1 MLVCGNS
8 ETKISYWHNKIREM
22 PHNFLSVVNAALILQ
37 IYCPAVFT
45 FSKLA
50 METTE
55 QYEKSV

>member
-1 MLVCGNS
+1 MATQKQRSHTG
-8 ETKISYWHNKIREM
+8 TTKIREM
-22 PHNFLSVVNAALILQ
+22 PHNFLLVVNAALILQ

-55 QYEKSV
+55 EYEKSV